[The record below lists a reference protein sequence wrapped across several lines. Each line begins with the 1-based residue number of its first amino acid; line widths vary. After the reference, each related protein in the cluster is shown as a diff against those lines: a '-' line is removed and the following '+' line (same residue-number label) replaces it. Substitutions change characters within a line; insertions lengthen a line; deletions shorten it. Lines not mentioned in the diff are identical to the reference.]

1 MADIPR
7 KKRKTEKFNLSRFI
21 DDAAE
26 ESGGDESQGSAGQE
40 GKEDEFDRY
49 AEQAAQRRA
58 ERRKQAN

>member
-26 ESGGDESQGSAGQE
+26 ESAGEESHGSEGVE

-49 AEQAAQRRA
+49 AEQAAKKRA
-58 ERRKQAN
+58 ERRK